1 MTLNPSIET
10 WTAGAEHD
18 ETARM
23 RLRAAV
29 ESLGYR
35 PKGQWWGVGGS
46 QEITHVEL
54 VGPAGQ
60 IEVEVETYIGLTVKG
75 DSGAI
80 AEIRM
85 AMEVG
90 MGLRP
95 NKSLER
101 TRGR

>member
-1 MTLNPSIET
+1 VPIET

-18 ETARM
+18 ETARTC
-23 RLRAAV
+23 LRAAV
-29 ESLGYR
+29 ESLGYK

-60 IEVEVETYIGLTVKG
+60 IEVEAETYIGLTVKG

-80 AEIRM
+80 AEIRA
-85 AMEVG
+85 AMESG
-90 MGLRP
+90 DGPRP
-95 NKSLER
+95 DKSLER
-101 TRGR
+101 THER